1 MNFWTKNEYFE
12 QCGEV
17 IFYFFLKALTKV
29 ELKKPLAKI

>member
-17 IFYFFLKALTKV
+17 IFFFLKALTKV